1 VSYYIIPNYIWINP
15 KSRTATYLKLYNEYD
30 VTGYA
35 IESKYSLKKLKDYIS
50 KDAMGVTFSM
60 LTAIYIIMIN
70 LLIISNGSAT
80 PQIAADP
87 QSIALN
93 LSDKEV
99 ANGYIKTISITNKG
113 SEQVILNSSIEG
125 TIKELMLSNGIIPLD
140 KNQTKFIKI
149 EIKAHQE
156 FKNGEYKG
164 AVNITNVSNNIY
176 TIIPVEITVTN
187 TSLQQSQAA
196 PQNKVD
202 M

>member
-15 KSRTATYLKLYNEYD
+15 KSRTATHLKLYNEYD